1 VSVIRFVTVPPF
13 YTVRS
18 RGVSI
23 PGDLAGGTLSLR
35 SLRGGVADS
44 LEQVRREVIACT
56 RCPRLVAYRG
66 RVARERKKEFRA
78 QEYWGKGVPGFGDPR
93 ARLIAVG
100 LAPAA
105 HGSNRT
111 GRVFTGDRSA
121 AFLVRAFY
129 EAGYASQPTS
139 VARGDGLHYTDLYL
153 TAAVRCAPPG
163 NHPNPSERSNCQ
175 PYLERELRLLPEARA
190 ILALGGFAWDALL
203 RLAPAVYGG
212 AVPDAP
218 FSHGTCVPLGP
229 NRPLLWASY
238 HPSPQNTNTGKL
250 TLPMLVGLLRRI
262 RESYEPSRR
271 DAGQR
276 AAAGS

>member
-1 VSVIRFVTVPPF
+1 MS
-13 YTVRS
+13 
-18 RGVSI
+18 
-23 PGDLAGGTLSLR
+23 
-35 SLRGGVADS
+35 DS
-44 LEQVRREVIACT
+44 LDLVRREVVACA
-56 RCPRLVAYRG
+56 RCPRLVTYRTQ
-66 RVARERKKEFRA
+66 VARERKKEFRA
-78 QEYWGKGVPGFGDPR
+78 HDYWGKGVPGFGDPR
-93 ARLIAVG
+93 ARLVVVG

-163 NHPNPSERSNCQ
+163 NHPNPTERSNCA
-175 PYLERELRLLPEARA
+175 PYLERELRLLSETRA
-190 ILALGGFAWDALL
+190 VLALGGFAWDSVVEVASKVFEASPPTVPFAHGACAPL
-203 RLAPAVYGG
+203 RPG
-212 AVPDAP
+212 A
-218 FSHGTCVPLGP
+218 
-229 NRPLLWASY
+229 PLLWASY

-262 RESYEPSRR
+262 RESYLETGTERSSGRE
-271 DAGQR
+271 GR
-276 AAAGS
+276 A